1 MNSFKPIRN
10 VAVFTDLDGTL
21 LDEKT
26 YSFEAARPALAALR
40 EKGCLLVP
48 CTSKTSEE
56 TFPLQDELGGRDPF
70 IVENGGA
77 AYCPSDWYGLP
88 SPGQGDRRD
97 WIRLELGI
105 PYHRLIDFIERMRE
119 ERQMAIVGFHDL
131 SAEEIARECGLTRD
145 QARRAKA
152 REYDE
157 PFYLHPPVGD
167 KIQALMREAAMEGL
181 AVTRGGRFYHLSG
194 GSDKGKAVRL
204 LARIVR
210 SRVGETTT
218 VGIGDSPNDIPMLE
232 NVDVPVIVQRP
243 GGVHHPDLVR
253 AVPCAI
259 LAGGVGPEGW
269 NEAVTRV
276 LRDLEH
282 P

>member
-1 MNSFKPIRN
+1 MALSNQPCRLT
-10 VAVFTDLDGTL
+10 VFTDLDGTL
-21 LDEKT
+21 LDERT
-26 YSFEAARPALAALR
+26 YSFEAARPALAALQDR
-40 EKGCLLVP
+40 GCLLVP
-48 CTSKTSEE
+48 CTSKTNEE
-56 TFPLQDELGGRDPF
+56 TFPLLDELGIRDPF

-77 AYCPSDWYGLP
+77 VYIPSDWYGLP

-97 WIRLELGI
+97 WIRMELGT
-105 PYHRLIDFIERMRE
+105 PYHRLTEFIERMRE
-119 ERQMAIVGFHDL
+119 EQQMTIVGFHDL
-131 SAEEIARECGLTRD
+131 SAEEIARECGLTLA

-157 PFYLHPPVGD
+157 PFYIHPPKGEKLQTLVS
-167 KIQALMREAAMEGL
+167 KATEEGL
-181 AVTRGGRFYHLSG
+181 SVSRGGRFFHLSG

-204 LARIVR
+204 LTRIVQ
-210 SRVGETTT
+210 SREGEMTT

-232 NVDVPVIVQRP
+232 NVEVPVIVQRP

-253 AVPCAI
+253 AVPCAV
-259 LAGGVGPEGW
+259 LAGGVGPAGW